1 MLKVK
6 IVVQNMVQMESRE
19 KGISVNSQEIEFPT
33 KFARFGG
40 KNHKNIRNLRL
51 RKV

>member
-33 KFARFGG
+33 TFGG
-40 KNHKNIRNLRL
+40 GG
-51 RKV
+51 